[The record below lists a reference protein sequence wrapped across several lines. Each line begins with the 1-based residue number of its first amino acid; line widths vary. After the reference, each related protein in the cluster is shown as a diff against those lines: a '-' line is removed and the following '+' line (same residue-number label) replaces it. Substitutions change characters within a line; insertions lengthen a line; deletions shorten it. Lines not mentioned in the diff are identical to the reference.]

1 MPILS
6 FLDVTYILA
15 WWCRHRALHVR
26 MVARVNLG
34 QARDRRTAFLDR
46 GCRWHRRFVQR
57 RDHQFQSCSL
67 FIVKPDVTKGVLS
80 PSLPLSYSDR
90 SDGIPAVTVGEL
102 RQPSPLF
109 SFNEV
114 PVVSLYNLL
123 SMKLYVLKITFL
135 VFENTCASVVQ
146 RIFSF
151 LEFRIL
157 PPSEFI
163 LFRNL
168 ILIS

>member
-1 MPILS
+1 MA
-6 FLDVTYILA
+6 Y
-15 WWCRHRALHVR
+15 LHGFR
-26 MVARVNLG
+26 
-34 QARDRRTAFLDR
+34 
-46 GCRWHRRFVQR
+46 C
-57 RDHQFQSCSL
+57 
-67 FIVKPDVTKGVLS
+67 P
-80 PSLPLSYSDR
+80 
-90 SDGIPAVTVGEL
+90 
-102 RQPSPLF
+102 
-109 SFNEV
+109 FNEV

-163 LFRNL
+163 LFRKL
-168 ILIS
+168 LASESFLF